1 VIAFTRW
8 DGGTQSALCFLDT
21 NQANT
26 TPSCTTPTTQLLD
39 RPSWAPNGMSIAV
52 LAETPGNPPTTA
64 GVIRFTTAT
73 PFSADATAWQPD
85 SAPYLAHPNNP
96 TNDPT
101 FLAYSPLNG
110 SSYSLAYAQGT
121 SVFVTA
127 DPPTSPGTKVFD
139 FTAPPAFSWRTDGVL
154 EVGGQDCS
162 TAPPGIV
169 LVAQSGG
176 TSTPLGINGCD
187 PSVEPLP
194 LPPSG

>member
-21 NQANT
+21 SQANA
-26 TPSCTTPTTQLLD
+26 TPSCTTPTNQLLD
-39 RPSWAPNGMSIAV
+39 RPAWAPNGMAIAV
-52 LAETPGNPPTTA
+52 LAETPANPPTTA
-64 GVIRFTTAT
+64 GVIRFTTTT
-73 PFSADATAWQPD
+73 PFSADATAWQAD

-110 SSYSLAYAQGT
+110 TSFSLAYAQGN
-121 SVFVTA
+121 SVFLTA
-127 DPPTSPGTKVFD
+127 DPPASPGSKVYD
-139 FTAPPAFSWRTDGVL
+139 YSVAPAFSWRTDGVL

-162 TAPPGIV
+162 TQPPGIV
-169 LVAQSGG
+169 VVAQSGG